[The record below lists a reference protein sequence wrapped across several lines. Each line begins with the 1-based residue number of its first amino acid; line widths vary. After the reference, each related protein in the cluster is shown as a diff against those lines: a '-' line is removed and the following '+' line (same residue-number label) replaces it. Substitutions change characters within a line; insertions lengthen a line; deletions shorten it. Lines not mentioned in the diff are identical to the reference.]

1 MSDGDGDGD
10 DDDDPNEVQLDD
22 GDDGYDLPSPGR
34 NFPGR
39 LLPAGE
45 LFSLASFRPVKAAEL
60 SVDDVLRLRVT
71 EGRSTRKGADPGGP
85 GRPHHLLARRGVHP
99 RH

>member
-1 MSDGDGDGD
+1 MGWSGGDGDGD
-10 DDDDPNEVQLDD
+10 DDDDPNEVQLDN

-45 LFSLASFRPVKAAEL
+45 LFSLASFRPVEAADL
-60 SVDDVLRLRVT
+60 FVDDLPRLRVT
-71 EGRSTRKGADPGGP
+71 WGSNTRKGADPGGP
-85 GRPHHLLARRGVHP
+85 GP
-99 RH
+99 